1 MGFKDLVR
9 FNEAILTKQIWR
21 LQTNKNSLLYKV
33 FSTKYLPTSSVFEA
47 KSKKGSFACQSI
59 LKARHVIEKGMLWR
73 VADGSQIWVSMT
85 IGFLGVFQQR
95 QYHSR
100 KLLETPVFVHSLIR
114 QQRTGMG
121 K

>member
-33 FSTKYLPTSSVFEA
+33 FSTKYFPTSSVFEA

-59 LKARHVIEKGMLWR
+59 LKELRPSHYAE
-73 VADGSQIWVSMT
+73 
-85 IGFLGVFQQR
+85 
-95 QYHSR
+95 
-100 KLLETPVFVHSLIR
+100 
-114 QQRTGMG
+114 
-121 K
+121 